1 MKRISAA
8 NGGTNRVEAMSTV
21 QSRDTAALPVVQLKQ
36 FYQQFSAGTIA
47 RLDDIYTQDIEF
59 RDPVHTMHGCLALKN
74 YLRRMATNLT
84 HYRIRYLDELV
95 GEDTAYLTWELD
107 YAHSRLRQGRIITV
121 RGMSQVRFT
130 SRIFYHEDCYD
141 MGALLYDHVPG
152 LGTATRHLKQRL
164 AQQD

>member
-1 MKRISAA
+1 M
-8 NGGTNRVEAMSTV
+8 EAMST
-21 QSRDTAALPVVQLKQ
+21 ALPRDAANLLVVQLKQ
-36 FYQQFSAGTIA
+36 FYQQFSVGTIA
-47 RLDDIYTQDIEF
+47 RLDDIYTQDVEF

-74 YLRRMATNLT
+74 YLRRMAANLT
-84 HYRIRYLDELV
+84 HYRIRYLDEVL
-95 GEDTAYLTWELD
+95 GEDCAYLTWELD
-107 YAHSRLRQGRIITV
+107 YAHSRLRKGRIITV

-164 AQQD
+164 ARQE